1 MLLPHPLRTSG
12 RTASALLSSPLL
24 KSRLVT
30 CVLVVGFACC
40 GAAGCGAATG
50 RPDAEVARLADAEDR
65 RLAADRA
72 AHFSALASTDLAY
85 LELAAAG
92 AAIETIALLYVPSP
106 ASSATA
112 APAVEPVDSNPDWVE
127 GPPPSWLDQ
136 PWPHSQALDPDGAD
150 VAAAARRPGS
160 GGSDGPVSFEG
171 GGRSRRQERK
181 ASKPKLRMDLLN
193 LHIRGRPVSF
203 SASLKGLKGV
213 QFKAV
218 VKM

>member
-1 MLLPHPLRTSG
+1 MPIPTRPAVSRRATPRLIASVLL
-12 RTASALLSSPLL
+12 
-24 KSRLVT
+24 
-30 CVLVVGFACC
+30 VGFACC

-50 RPDAEVARLADAEDR
+50 RPDAEVASLVEQEDR

-72 AHFSALASTDLAY
+72 AHLSALASTDLAY

-92 AAIETIALLYVPSP
+92 AAVETIALLYVPSP
-106 ASSATA
+106 AAPATT

-136 PWPHSQALDPDGAD
+136 PWPHSQAMDPDGAD
-150 VAAAARRPGS
+150 VAGAARRPGS
-160 GGSDGPVSFEG
+160 GGGDGPVSFEG
-171 GGRSRRQERK
+171 GGSSRRERK

-193 LHIRGRPVSF
+193 LHVRGRPVSF

-213 QFKAV
+213 QFKAT